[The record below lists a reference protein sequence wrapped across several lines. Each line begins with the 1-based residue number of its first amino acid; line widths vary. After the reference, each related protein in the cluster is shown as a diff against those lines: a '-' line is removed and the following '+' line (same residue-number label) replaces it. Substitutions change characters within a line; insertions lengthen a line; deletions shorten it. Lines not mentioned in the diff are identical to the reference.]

1 MLKTLLFYPHG
12 FQKYEVYNVILFR
25 RKVSS
30 PMEVISL
37 KHLIN
42 KYQFISAVGDPA
54 MQRMQKLL
62 MRQN

>member
-1 MLKTLLFYPHG
+1 
-12 FQKYEVYNVILFR
+12 
-25 RKVSS
+25 
-30 PMEVISL
+30 MEVISL

-42 KYQFISAVGDPA
+42 KYQCISAVGDPA